1 MSFILNTY
9 CVTYSIIGNNQE
21 FSYSLYQD
29 HHSDLVQDQIED
41 YIIRYNNLQSVSKI
55 FINFHYSGFISASIT
70 VIRS

>member
-21 FSYSLYQD
+21 FSYSWYQD

-41 YIIRYNNLQSVSKI
+41 YIIRYIITYKVYRR
-55 FINFHYSGFISASIT
+55 YSSTSIIAASFPHL
-70 VIRS
+70 